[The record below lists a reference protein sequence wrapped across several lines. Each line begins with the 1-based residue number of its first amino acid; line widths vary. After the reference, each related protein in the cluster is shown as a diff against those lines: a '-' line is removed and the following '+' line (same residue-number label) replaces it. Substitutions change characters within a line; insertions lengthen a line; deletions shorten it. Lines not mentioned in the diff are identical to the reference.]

1 MKLKL
6 KILTILTAF
15 FLLAGITG
23 IQAQGIFKSDGF
35 FDDDNPPVTDPD
47 QGPNAPGG
55 DSSETPI
62 GEGILIL
69 NLLAGGYALVKR
81 NIRKKNEE

>member
-6 KILTILTAF
+6 KILTLFTAF

-23 IQAQGIFKSDGF
+23 IQAQGF
-35 FDDDNPPVTDPD
+35 FDDTPTPGEGE
-47 QGPNAPGG
+47 GPNAPGG
-55 DSSETPI
+55 DSEAPI